1 MRISDWSSDVC
12 SSDLP
17 DIQGNARYS
26 LIEASADKGGSKLH
40 IMRDDNNKPLNVIDG
55 TALHNIES
63 KRLIPARSA
72 LLRLEATQS
81 KTNMVTLMGERIAAA
96 ADKHLNSMMAFV
108 ALQDRK
114 STRLNSS
121 H

>member
-1 MRISDWSSDVC
+1 MSDGEGVIFA
-12 SSDLP
+12 LERP

-40 IMRDDNNKPLNVIDG
+40 IMRDDNNKPLNGIDG

-81 KTNMVTLMGERIAAA
+81 KTNMMTLMGERIAAA
-96 ADKHLNSMMAFV
+96 ADK
-108 ALQDRK
+108 DRK
-114 STRLNSS
+114 SGVKGKSVSERGDLGGRRI
-121 H
+121 